1 MAKEI
6 VALVCKID
14 HPDDLKRVALG
25 QPPLNS
31 AGQPFGDWDGDTVA
45 EEIKHNEPG
54 LAGVYKNQQKACY
67 RIGLSNGV
75 DLTVPA
81 DNVRTI
87 VTAEAPKVGG

>member
-6 VALVCKID
+6 VALICKVD
-14 HPDDLKRVALG
+14 HPDDLKRAALR

-31 AGQPFGDWDGDTVA
+31 EGEPFWELDPDATI

-67 RIGLSNGV
+67 RIGLSNGI

-81 DNVRTI
+81 DNIRT
-87 VTAEAPKVGG
+87 VVAAETAKVGG